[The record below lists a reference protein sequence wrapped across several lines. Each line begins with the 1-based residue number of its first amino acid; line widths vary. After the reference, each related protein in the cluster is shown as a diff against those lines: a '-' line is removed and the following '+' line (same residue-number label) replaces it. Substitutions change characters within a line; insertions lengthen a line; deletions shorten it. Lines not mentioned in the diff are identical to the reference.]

1 MESSWQILKRLARKS
16 VWSLLLGVVALLAV
30 DFLQL
35 SVPRVIKLA
44 VDELTLGRA
53 DSRLLA
59 IYGLIILGLAI
70 STGLLRLLWR
80 PLLFGFARRY
90 ERKLRQEIFD
100 HMQTMHAGYLSE
112 LPPGEIMARA
122 TNDLNN
128 IRMSVS
134 FGLIAATDGV
144 VMGLAAVGFM
154 MFINPVLTIMALA
167 PMPFIA
173 YIGRVVGRRMHAGFM
188 AVQESFAAITEQVRE
203 VLAAMGMVKVYALA
217 DREERRLAKAGRD
230 YVDQNMRVAKLQ
242 SLMFPLASFFTS
254 LSLAIVLG
262 AGGPLAV
269 FGQIT
274 PGDFVAFTAYL
285 GLLTWPM
292 MALGWVVG
300 LLQRG
305 RASMQRVTQ
314 IITAEPLINDPP
326 NPQPL
331 PQTHAGITVMNL
343 HYTHQEAAS
352 PALDGVDLRAAQGQV
367 TAVVGPVGCGKSTLL
382 NLVPRIIDPSEGSIF
397 VEDADVRTLRLADL
411 RGHVVLAPQEAYLFS
426 TSVREN
432 LGLGRPDAS
441 DEELWQ
447 ALEAAEFADE
457 VRALP
462 KGLDTEL
469 GERGHTLSGGQRQ
482 RLGLGRVLLLNPAVL
497 LLDDPLS
504 AVDTSTEQRIL
515 RNLAKLRAGKTTVIV
530 SHRLASVAFAS
541 SIYVLDKGKVVE
553 HGAHDDLVNKSGGLY
568 QNLFAEQAAIAA
580 LED

>member
-1 MESSWQILKRLARKS
+1 METAGQIVKRLAKKS
-16 VWSLLLGVVALLAV
+16 VPSLLLGLVALLMV

-59 IYGLIILGLAI
+59 IYGLIVLGLAA
-70 STGLLRLLWR
+70 SMGLLRLLWR
-80 PLLFGFARRY
+80 PLLFGFARRT
-90 ERKLRQEIFD
+90 ERKLRQQIFD
-100 HMQTMHAGYLSE
+100 HVQTMHVGYLADN
-112 LPPGEIMARA
+112 PPGEIMARA
-122 TNDLNN
+122 TSDLNN

-134 FGLIAATDGV
+134 FGLIAATDGL
-144 VMGLAAVGFM
+144 VMGLAAIGFM
-154 MFINPVLTIMALA
+154 MVINPVLTLFALL
-167 PMPFIA
+167 PMPLIVV
-173 YIGRVVGRRMHAGFM
+173 IGRVVGRRMHAGFM
-188 AVQESFAAITEQVRE
+188 AVQESFATMTEEVRE
-203 VLAAMGMVKVYALA
+203 VLSAIGMIKVYALA
-217 DREERRLAKAGRD
+217 GREERRLAAAGRD
-230 YVDQNMRVAKLQ
+230 YLALNMRVARLQ

-269 FGQIT
+269 FSQIT

-305 RASMQRVTQ
+305 RASMQRVTE
-314 IITAEPLINDPP
+314 IITAQPLINDPADP
-326 NPQPL
+326 APL
-331 PQTHAGITVMNL
+331 PQAHGGISVRGLNYTYEGAAVGAL
-343 HYTHQEAAS
+343 H
-352 PALDGVDLRAAQGQV
+352 DVDLDVAHGRV

-382 NLVPRIIDPSEGSIF
+382 SLIPRVIDPPDEAVRVDG
-397 VEDADVRTLRLADL
+397 VDVRRLALADL
-411 RGHVVLAPQEAYLFS
+411 RGYVVLAPQEAYIFS

-432 LGLGRPDAS
+432 LSLGRPDATE
-441 DEELWQ
+441 DELWQ

-462 KGLDTEL
+462 SGLDTEL

-482 RLGLGRVLLLNPAVL
+482 RLGLARVLLLNPPVL

-515 RNLAKLRAGKTTVIV
+515 QNLATLRRGKTTVIV
-530 SHRLASVAFAS
+530 SHRLASVAFADA
-541 SIYVLDKGKVVE
+541 IYVLDHGKVVE
-553 HGAHDDLVNKSGGLY
+553 RGVHHGLVRQGGLY
-568 QNLFAEQAAIAA
+568 QSLFAEQAAIAA
-580 LED
+580 LEG